1 MPFLNAADFP
11 VLVSNL
17 EATIEP
23 TLRSTKALKK
33 STTFNVNGV
42 NVGVIGYLTP
52 ETPAMADTN
61 GVHFLDEVE
70 SIK

>member
-1 MPFLNAADFP
+1 MPFLNDAHFP

-17 EATIEP
+17 DATNEP
-23 TLRSTKALKK
+23 TLQSAKALKK

-52 ETPAMADTN
+52 ETKTLADNN
-61 GVHFLDEVE
+61 GVILSDEVE